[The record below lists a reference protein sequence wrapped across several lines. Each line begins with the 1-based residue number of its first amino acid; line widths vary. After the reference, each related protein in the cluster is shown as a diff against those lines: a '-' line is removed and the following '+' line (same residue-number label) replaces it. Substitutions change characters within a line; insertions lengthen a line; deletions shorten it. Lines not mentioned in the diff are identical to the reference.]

1 MKATWAKMTGK
12 TLMIMLAAAGFA
24 AFAAVPVKANHGSFS
39 LSIGAQRGGVW
50 VPPVYERRPRTITT
64 PPVYEDVVRQVWNEP
79 VYETR
84 RFPVEIPAKVVTRKA
99 PRYNH
104 YGQIIGWELIT
115 EIVEPAR
122 TEWRTERVC
131 VREGYYSTV
140 SERVLVRPAEAR
152 VIWEQVVVRPGY
164 WEAPSR
170 LVIGKGRPFPHPVA
184 YGLDR
189 SAELHVGFRH

>member
-1 MKATWAKMTGK
+1 MKATRTKVVGK
-12 TLMIMLAAAGFA
+12 TSMMMLATVGFA
-24 AFAAVPVKANHGSFS
+24 AFAAVPVKADHGSFG

-84 RFPVEIPAKVVTRKA
+84 RFPVEIPAKVVTRKV
-99 PRYNH
+99 PRYDC
-104 YGQIIGWELIT
+104 GQIVGWEFVE
-115 EIVEPAR
+115 EIIEPAR

-140 SERVLVRPAEAR
+140 SERVLVRPAETR
-152 VIWEQVVVRPGY
+152 VVWEQVVVRPGY
-164 WEAPSR
+164 WETPSR
-170 LVIGKGRPFPHPVA
+170 LVIGKGRPFPPPIA
-184 YGLDR
+184 YGPGR
-189 SAELHVGFRH
+189 NAELHVGFRH